1 MSFTY
6 DDFIEDYEEFSEY
19 SESLINRLIF
29 ISENYFNENIWD
41 TKLDFIRSLFV
52 AHMLQLKDL
61 RNENNNN
68 LVSSIDVKDEL
79 TVKFNQIDYS
89 EDDYNLTYYGRIL
102 KNLIKQKGRQYV
114 AIVRPKGCYS
124 NAK

>member
-1 MSFTY
+1 MIFTY

-19 SESLINRLIF
+19 SESLINRLII
-29 ISENYFNENIWD
+29 ISENYFNENIWG
-41 TKLDFIRSLFV
+41 TKLNFIRSLFV

-79 TVKFNQIDYS
+79 VVKFNQIDYS

-102 KNLIKQKGRQYV
+102 KNLIKHKGRQYV
-114 AIVRPKGCYS
+114 AVIRPKGIYS